1 MLQTAITYFVMEP
14 LLTQAETE
22 ARSVNLVEA
31 PLYGNMRTGKMIVPH
46 LKAESI
52 FNMSSLY
59 SQVGGGIWNLVLIVP
74 LFNLLF

>member
-1 MLQTAITYFVMEP
+1 
-14 LLTQAETE
+14 
-22 ARSVNLVEA
+22 
-31 PLYGNMRTGKMIVPH
+31 MIVPH